1 MKYMMKTLMGIFILT
16 LLVVSVNAELYIAGE
31 VLVNN
36 QTQTVTH
43 RMTYKIIDTS
53 ASGVGT
59 GKYVPVGVYANIQPL
74 PYDIGFYYPQY
85 AGAIVDWCNYTV
97 DQDKNIYD
105 SQGHIINQSYETYN
119 IFYNGSLPSGGQD
132 YHQFSLLALDSLRT
146 FVTCH
151 YTDVRTLD
159 IDGVLFGTAEAFF
172 PAFECKNCES
182 NSFQELARSNENVQ
196 QSISK
201 EVSIYQTLQ
210 GLIKFNWNIWIILS
224 WIFKIG
230 MIFVAFMLLIKGI
243 FFTYHFIKE
252 IQEHLR

>member
-1 MKYMMKTLMGIFILT
+1 MMKKIVMTICMTIL
-16 LLVVSVNAELYIAGE
+16 LLGVASAELYVAGE

-74 PYDIGFYYPQY
+74 PYDIGSYYPQY

-97 DQDKNIYD
+97 DQDKNIYN
-105 SQGHIINQSYETYN
+105 SEGKIINQTYETYN
-119 IFYNGSLPSGGQD
+119 IFYNGSLPSGASD

-151 YTDVRTLD
+151 YTDVRTVG

-182 NSFQELARSNENVQ
+182 NSFEELARSNENVQ
-196 QSISK
+196 LSIDK
-201 EVSIYQTLQ
+201 EVSIYQTMHR
-210 GLIKFNWNIWIILS
+210 LIKFNWNIWIILS

-243 FFTYHFIKE
+243 FFIYHFIKE
-252 IQEHLR
+252 IQEHVR